1 MVLPLIPA
9 AVIAVGAAVGGGGL
23 ALGGKGAYDIKKASG
38 NIKEARAEYEKH
50 RMNTEQKISGTNQ
63 TIGDL
68 GTLQQ
73 RAYKETVLRMAE
85 FMVRN
90 QRKIRESER
99 LLVDGVDA
107 KMARVPGLTGLS
119 VDAKSWVGGAAASAV
134 SAMGTGAAATAA
146 VTSFGAAS
154 TGTAIAGLSGAAA
167 QSATIAWLGGGALAA
182 GGGGMAVGAV
192 VLNVL
197 MIGPALLV
205 GGFVTKGQGVKA
217 ITQAKEFQAK
227 IAVGIAELAAT
238 DAKLAAVDDRAEELS
253 SLLQKLTARAVSA
266 LDLLESEPF
275 EPQAHAPR
283 FQRTMV
289 LVVAV
294 RDLAATPVIDDSGD
308 LSEESSNL
316 TIKYRAMTEEAED
329 D

>member
-9 AVIAVGAAVGGGGL
+9 AAIAIGAAVGGGGL
-23 ALGGKGAYDIKKASG
+23 VLGGKGAYDIKKARG
-38 NIKEARAEYEKH
+38 HIKEARAEYEAH
-50 RMNTEQKISGTNQ
+50 RATTEQNISATNKR
-63 TIGDL
+63 IEGL
-68 GTLQQ
+68 AALQQ
-73 RAYKETVLRMAE
+73 QAFNDVVLRMAD

-107 KMARVPGLTGLS
+107 EMALVPGLTGLS
-119 VDAKSWVGGAAASAV
+119 VDAKSWIGGAAASAA
-134 SAMGTGAAATAA
+134 SAVGTGAAATAA
-146 VTSFGAAS
+146 VTGFGAAS

-167 QSATIAWLGGGALAA
+167 QSATLAWLGGGAVAA

-227 IAVGIAELAAT
+227 VAVGIAELAAT
-238 DAKLAAVDDRAEELS
+238 DANLTAVDDRAEELS
-253 SLLQKLTARAVSA
+253 TILRKLMALAVAA

-275 EPQAHAPR
+275 EPQAHAQR
-283 FQRTMV
+283 FQRAMT
-289 LVVAV
+289 LVIAV
-294 RDLAATPVIDDSGD
+294 RDLASTPVIDDSGD
-308 LSEESSNL
+308 LSEQSSNL
-316 TIKYRAMTEEAED
+316 TIKYRAMTEETD
-329 D
+329 NV